1 MISPSRM
8 ESCNSEKYLV
18 AILESNGYHGIGR
31 SDEDGKISRLAVLEY
46 HTMFP
51 NLKVNRILPNDTD
64 QFLDDLNLF
73 NEIEMIN
80 KDYAVDLSN
89 SAKRPGVLIYTI
101 SSDKISVK

>member
-1 MISPSRM
+1 M
-8 ESCNSEKYLV
+8 ENCNNEKYLV

-46 HTMFP
+46 HTIFP
-51 NLKVNRILPNDTD
+51 NLKVNRVLPNDTE

-89 SAKRPGVLIYTI
+89 SAKRPGVLIDTI
-101 SSDKISVK
+101 SSDKMSGK